1 MICVYLVLILSTCH
15 TMVVLQGIIHVYN
28 FLFNDNV
35 YKMILHVFSSWVC
48 NLLDIIKIK
57 LSKLVIWPGLNIGI
71 SQNDQSRPIWQ

>member
-1 MICVYLVLILSTCH
+1 
-15 TMVVLQGIIHVYN
+15 MVVLQGIIHVYN

-35 YKMILHVFSSWVC
+35 YKMILHAFSSWVC

-71 SQNDQSRPIWQ
+71 SQNDKAVQYDNKTTANEQNKTFLY